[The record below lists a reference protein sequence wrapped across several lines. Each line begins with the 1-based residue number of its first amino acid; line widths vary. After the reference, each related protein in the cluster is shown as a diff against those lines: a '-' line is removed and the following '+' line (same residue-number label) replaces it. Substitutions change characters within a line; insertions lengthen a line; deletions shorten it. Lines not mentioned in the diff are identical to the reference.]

1 MPVFKKIS
9 LNNGRIGNQ
18 GQRKRKSF
26 QLKVKG
32 VLLISIILS
41 TINKNIELLK
51 QL

>member
-32 VLLISIILS
+32 VLLISIIL
-41 TINKNIELLK
+41 ILLTK
-51 QL
+51 K

>member
-32 VLLISIILS
+32 VLLISIIL
-41 TINKNIELLK
+41 ILLTK
-51 QL
+51 I

>member
-18 GQRKRKSF
+18 GQRKRKPF

-32 VLLISIILS
+32 VLLI
-41 TINKNIELLK
+41 
-51 QL
+51 